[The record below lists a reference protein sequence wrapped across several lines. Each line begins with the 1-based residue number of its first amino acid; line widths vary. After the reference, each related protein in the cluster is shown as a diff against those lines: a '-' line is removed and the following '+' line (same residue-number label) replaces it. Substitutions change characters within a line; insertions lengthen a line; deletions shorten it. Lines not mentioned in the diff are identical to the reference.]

1 MSALPICDPNR
12 QNRYQY
18 PQRREG
24 FFLVV
29 VLVVV
34 AVATLAAYSFTET
47 MLAYDEATHL
57 SGDHVQTRAAAESG
71 VEMTRLLLSQSAEMR
86 DSAGGV
92 LNNAAMFQAVTIV
105 PPEVDGRA
113 VNFSIIAPGMD
124 EMGRLAGV
132 RLGLRNESSKL
143 NVNALIALD
152 KNSDLLMP
160 AMAMMG
166 GSSEGGILDQATADL
181 EASEL
186 SLAQSLLMA
195 LPGMTID
202 IADAILDWL
211 DEDDEARP
219 NGAELEFYT
228 TLPTPYA
235 PKNGPID
242 SVEELLLVRGVT
254 PQLLFGVDAN
264 RNGVIDPAEQQM
276 SMADPN
282 SMASLGWA
290 AFLTVH
296 GQEGNKRRDG
306 TPRIN
311 INQDDLEAM
320 YDEVSSVIENAD
332 YATYIMAYRVAGAAS
347 GGAATGGAASG
358 GGAAAS
364 SGAAAGASGG
374 GGGGLGSGG
383 VLGTQ
388 RQLRGPGESG
398 GTPAASLLQS
408 NRGGGAGGAA
418 SGGAASG
425 GAASGGNPGGTA
437 SEIWTADAFDQVDL
451 TGGGGTKFSQVL
463 DLIDSSVTFN
473 GTTYMSPFTSDPV
486 QMAAYMPLLMGSLTT
501 QDFQKMPGR
510 ININECPAELL
521 YGIPL
526 LDAETADAILEARAQ
541 SNESENRLY
550 ETWPLVEGLITM
562 ETMRTL
568 MPLVTA
574 GGDVY
579 AAQVIGY
586 HETAA
591 AATRLEVIIDATG
604 PNPRVVQY
612 RDLSHLGRGFDL
624 SVLGIRHFIPDGS

>member
-1 MSALPICDPNR
+1 MMMQANRNRLPG
-12 QNRYQY
+12 Q
-18 PQRREG
+18 QRGESRRRSG

-71 VEMTRLLLSQSAEMR
+71 IEMTRLLLSQPADTR
-86 DSAGGV
+86 DSIGG
-92 LNNAAMFQAVTIV
+92 LSNNAAMFQAVTIV
-105 PPEVDGRA
+105 PPEIDGRA
-113 VNFSIIAPGMD
+113 VNFSVVAPGMD
-124 EMGRLAGV
+124 ETGRLAGV
-132 RLGLRNESSKL
+132 RMGLVNESSKL

-152 KNSDLLMP
+152 KNSGLLMP
-160 AMAMMG
+160 AMAAMG
-166 GSSEGGILDQATADL
+166 GGSANVDQAIDGL
-181 EASEL
+181 ETSEL

-211 DEDDEARP
+211 DDDEEPRP
-219 NGAELEFYT
+219 NGAELEFYS

-254 PQLLFGVDAN
+254 PQLLFGIDAN
-264 RNGVIDPAEQQM
+264 RNGVIDVAEQQM
-276 SMADPN
+276 AMVDPN
-282 SMASLGWA
+282 AMASLGWS

-296 GQEGNKRRDG
+296 AYEGNKRRDG

-320 YDEVSSVIENAD
+320 YDELSAVIDNAD
-332 YATYIMAYRVAGAAS
+332 YATFIMAYRVAGTAGGAA
-347 GGAATGGAASG
+347 GGSAAATGGATGAASG
-358 GGAAAS
+358 GRGGA
-364 SGAAAGASGG
+364 
-374 GGGGLGSGG
+374 GLGSSG
-383 VLGTQ
+383 VLGTE

-398 GTPAASLLQS
+398 ASPAAALTQ
-408 NRGGGAGGAA
+408 RGRGDAA
-418 SGGAASG
+418 PA
-425 GAASGGNPGGTA
+425 TTT
-437 SEIWTADAFDQVDL
+437 EIWTADAFNQVDL
-451 TGGGGTKFSQVL
+451 TGGAGTSFSQIL
-463 DLIDSSVTFN
+463 DLIDASVTVN
-473 GTTYMSPFTSDPV
+473 GVTYMSPFTSDPV
-486 QMAAYMPLLMGSLTT
+486 QMALYMPLLMGSLTT
-501 QDFQKMPGR
+501 QSYQKMPGR

-526 LDAETADAILEARAQ
+526 LDTETADAILEARAQ
-541 SNESENRLY
+541 QSESENRRF
-550 ETWPLVEGLITM
+550 ETWPLVEGLITL

-586 HETAA
+586 HETTA

-624 SVLGIRHFIPDGS
+624 SVLGIRHFIPTSN

>member
-1 MSALPICDPNR
+1 MAAFLIVGRNR
-12 QNRYQY
+12 QNRNQY
-18 PQRREG
+18 YRRREG

-71 VEMTRLLLSQSAEMR
+71 VEMTRMLLSQSAEMR
-86 DSAGGV
+86 DSVGGV
-92 LNNAAMFQAVTIV
+92 LNNPAMFQAMTIV
-105 PPEVDGRA
+105 PPEIDGRA
-113 VNFSIIAPGMD
+113 VNFSIISPGMD

-160 AMAMMG
+160 AMALMG
-166 GSSEGGILDQATADL
+166 GGSEGGMLDQATEDL

-186 SLAQSLLMA
+186 SLAQSLLMS

-202 IADAILDWL
+202 VADAILDWL

-264 RNGVIDPAEQQM
+264 RNGVIDAAEQQM
-276 SMADPN
+276 MMADPN

-320 YDEVSSVIENAD
+320 FDEVSSVIDNAD

-347 GGAATGGAASG
+347 GGAATGGAAG
-358 GGAAAS
+358 S
-364 SGAAAGASGG
+364 SGAASGSSGG

-398 GTPAASLLQS
+398 GTPAASRLQS
-408 NRGGGAGGAA
+408 NRGGTTSGGGASGAA

-425 GAASGGNPGGTA
+425 GGPSGGA
-437 SEIWTADAFDQVDL
+437 SSEIWTADAFDQVDL
-451 TGGGGTKFSQVL
+451 TGGGGTQFSQVL

-501 QDFQKMPGR
+501 QSFQKMPGR

-521 YGIPL
+521 YGIPV

>member
-1 MSALPICDPNR
+1 MCPPK
-12 QNRYQY
+12 
-18 PQRREG
+18 REG

-71 VEMTRLLLSQSAEMR
+71 IEMTRLLLSQPADMR
-86 DSAGGV
+86 DSVGGV
-92 LNNAAMFQAVTIV
+92 LENPAMFQAVTIV

-113 VNFSIIAPGMD
+113 VNFTIIAPGMD

-132 RLGLRNESSKL
+132 RMGLRNESSKL

-152 KNSDLLMP
+152 KNSSLLMP

-166 GSSEGGILDQATADL
+166 GSSEGGMLDQATADL
-181 EASEL
+181 EASDL
-186 SLAQSLLMA
+186 TLPQSLLMS

-211 DEDDEARP
+211 DEDEEARP
-219 NGAELEFYT
+219 YGVELEYYS
-228 TLPTPYA
+228 TLPTPYE

-254 PQLLFGVDAN
+254 PQLLFGIDAN
-264 RNGVIDPAEQQM
+264 RNGVIDAAEQQM
-276 SMADPN
+276 AMVDPN
-282 SMASLGWA
+282 AMSSLGWS

-320 YDEVSSVIENAD
+320 YDEVATVIENAD
-332 YATYIMAYRVAGAAS
+332 YATFIMAFRV
-347 GGAATGGAASG
+347 GGASATSAAGTSTGGASGSAGGSTG
-358 GGAAAS
+358 GGA
-364 SGAAAGASGG
+364 
-374 GGGGLGSGG
+374 GLGSGG

-388 RQLRGPGESG
+388 RQLRGPGETGS
-398 GTPAASLLQS
+398 TPAASLTQS
-408 NRGGGAGGAA
+408 SSRGGAGGTT
-418 SGGAASG
+418 SGGGSG
-425 GAASGGNPGGTA
+425 AQAT
-437 SEIWTADAFDQVDL
+437 EIWTADKFDQVDL

-463 DLIDSSVTFN
+463 DLIDGTVTIN
-473 GTTYMSPFTSDPV
+473 NVTYSSPFTSDPL

-526 LDAETADAILEARAQ
+526 LDTETADAILEARAQ
-541 SNESENRLY
+541 PNESENRLY
-550 ETWPLVEGLITM
+550 ETWPLVEGLITL

-604 PNPRVVQY
+604 PNPRVVLY

-624 SVLGIRHFIPDGS
+624 SVLGIRHFIPDGN

>member
-1 MSALPICDPNR
+1 MGRLPR
-12 QNRYQY
+12 TT
-18 PQRREG
+18 RREG

-71 VEMTRLLLSQSAEMR
+71 IEMTRLLLSQPADMR
-86 DSAGGV
+86 DSVGGV
-92 LNNAAMFQAVTIV
+92 LNNPAMFQAVTIV
-105 PPEVDGRA
+105 PPEIDGRA
-113 VNFSIIAPGMD
+113 VNFSILAPGMD
-124 EMGRLAGV
+124 ETGRLAGV
-132 RLGLRNESSKL
+132 RMGLRNESSKL

-160 AMAMMG
+160 AMAMMS

-181 EASEL
+181 ETSEL
-186 SLAQSLLMA
+186 TLAQSLLMA

-202 IADAILDWL
+202 VADAILDWL
-211 DEDDEARP
+211 DEDEEARAY
-219 NGAELEFYT
+219 GAELEYYS

-264 RNGVIDPAEQQM
+264 RNGVIDAAEQQM
-276 SMADPN
+276 AMVDPN

-320 YDEVSSVIENAD
+320 YDELSTVIENAD
-332 YATYIMAYRVAGAAS
+332 YATFIMAYRVGGAAAAGGGGAAAGGASGAS
-347 GGAATGGAASG
+347 GGAAAGG
-358 GGAAAS
+358 S
-364 SGAAAGASGG
+364 SGTTG

-388 RQLRGPGESG
+388 RQLRGPGETG
-398 GTPAASLLQS
+398 GTPAAGLMQS
-408 NRGGGAGGAA
+408 GRGGGGGAGGGAA
-418 SGGAASG
+418 GAGGAAQ
-425 GAASGGNPGGTA
+425 AT
-437 SEIWTADAFDQVDL
+437 EIWTADKFDQVDL
-451 TGGGGTKFSQVL
+451 TGGAGTKFSQLL
-463 DLIDSSVTFN
+463 DLIDGTVTIN
-473 GTTYMSPFTSDPV
+473 NVTYASPFTSDPV
-486 QMAAYMPLLMGSLTT
+486 QMAMYMPLLMESLTT

-541 SNESENRLY
+541 PSESENRRY
-550 ETWPLVEGLITM
+550 ETWPLVEGLITL

-579 AAQVIGY
+579 AAQIIGY

-624 SVLGIRHFIPDGS
+624 SVLGIRHFIPDGN